1 MTTET
6 TFNDI
11 TTNHS
16 TTTRDRADVADLTQ
30 YRAIHEAM
38 RVSNDQLV
46 AALDELDPADTRR
59 AAALHRWYG
68 GYVEELRMHHHAE
81 DDICFP
87 ALAERVPAFVEYSN
101 TLADNH
107 HRLDELI
114 DALDAGLSRLAGG
127 SGTETDRQR
136 ALAVAV
142 ELRDFL
148 RDHLALED
156 ADVIP
161 LFERHFTAAEYEEM
175 DRRIMKQLKPA
186 QALFTAP
193 WFIATIDPE
202 TAAKTLRAAPL
213 PLKVVYYLGRRRYAR
228 LARRAFG
235 ASATR
240 GAS

>member
-1 MTTET
+1 
-6 TFNDI
+6 
-11 TTNHS
+11 
-16 TTTRDRADVADLTQ
+16 
-30 YRAIHEAM
+30 
-38 RVSNDQLV
+38 
-46 AALDELDPADTRR
+46 
-59 AAALHRWYG
+59 
-68 GYVEELRMHHHAE
+68 MHHHAE

-101 TLADNH
+101 TLADDH